1 MQPDD
6 VVMHSSLRS
15 AVVAWLLALPA
26 CTFASGFRFAPGVE
40 PTGAAAE
47 REVVVAL
54 THAVLT
60 GTDDALFFRQ
70 IERVVAGLAQQP
82 GYVGHS
88 LRSSGRG
95 EAWTMTVW
103 ADEDALEAF
112 VASRLH
118 REAITAALVAIDKA
132 RFHRYRVPMRSL
144 PPDWSMA
151 LAQLE
156 SIAFD
161 DYGARAVAPPTRP

>member
-1 MQPDD
+1 
-6 VVMHSSLRS
+6 MHSSIRT

-26 CTFASGFRFAPGVE
+26 CTFATGFRFAPGVD
-40 PTGAAAE
+40 PTGAMAE

-54 THAVLT
+54 THAVLK
-60 GTDDALFFRQ
+60 GTDDALFFAQ
-70 IERVVAGLAQQP
+70 IERVVAGLAPQP

-103 ADEDALEAF
+103 TDEDALDAF

-118 REAITAALVAIDKA
+118 REAIAAALVTVDKA

-161 DYGARAVAPPTRP
+161 DYGAQSAASPTRP

>member
-1 MQPDD
+1 M
-6 VVMHSSLRS
+6 LRS
-15 AVVAWLLALPA
+15 IRSTAVAWLLILPA
-26 CTFASGFRFAPGVE
+26 CTFATGFRFAPGVE
-40 PTGAAAE
+40 PTGAPAE
-47 REVVVAL
+47 HEVVVAL
-54 THAVLT
+54 THAVLK
-60 GTDDALFFRQ
+60 GTDDALFFDQ

-103 ADEDALEAF
+103 TDEDALDAF
-112 VASRLH
+112 VGSRLH
-118 REAITAALVAIDKA
+118 REAITAALVAVDKA

-161 DYGARAVAPPTRP
+161 DYGAQAVIPPTRP

>member
-1 MQPDD
+1 
-6 VVMHSSLRS
+6 
-15 AVVAWLLALPA
+15 
-26 CTFASGFRFAPGVE
+26 
-40 PTGAAAE
+40 
-47 REVVVAL
+47 
-54 THAVLT
+54 
-60 GTDDALFFRQ
+60 
-70 IERVVAGLAQQP
+70 
-82 GYVGHS
+82 
-88 LRSSGRG
+88 
-95 EAWTMTVW
+95 MTVW

-161 DYGARAVAPPTRP
+161 DYGAQAVAPPTRP